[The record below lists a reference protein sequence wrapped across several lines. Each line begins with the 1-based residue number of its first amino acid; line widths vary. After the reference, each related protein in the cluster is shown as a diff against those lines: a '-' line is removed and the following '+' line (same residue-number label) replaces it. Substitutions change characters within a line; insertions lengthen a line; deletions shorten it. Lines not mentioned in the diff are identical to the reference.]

1 MFGRLQTSAFSY
13 TWLVFILVCFIC
25 WFVSLIPE
33 LDSVLKLLIFIFGYS
48 TMWTYV
54 FTYCFNIFSHVILF
68 VIYILLI
75 LRRMLVFVLDF
86 LANNNIITSR
96 TILICRALCLFL
108 SFWMLVFLGSTIVLL
123 YNQGQASDVVQIE
136 AVKKKGANNCVC
148 IYMCLHD

>member
-25 WFVSLIPE
+25 WFVSLVPE

-54 FTYCFNIFSHVILF
+54 FTYCFDIFSHVILF

-96 TILICRALCLFL
+96 TILKCGYL
-108 SFWMLVFLGSTIVLL
+108 SCAVFVFVFLNACVPRQHSCST
-123 YNQGQASDVVQIE
+123 VQSRTS
-136 AVKKKGANNCVC
+136 
-148 IYMCLHD
+148 